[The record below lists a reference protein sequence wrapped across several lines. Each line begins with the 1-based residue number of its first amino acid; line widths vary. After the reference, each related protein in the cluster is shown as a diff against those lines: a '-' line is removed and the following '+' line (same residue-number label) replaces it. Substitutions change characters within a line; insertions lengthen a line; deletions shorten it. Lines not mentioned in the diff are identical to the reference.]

1 MIWRWATTSSAS
13 SPQVLCRESNKK
25 TLGKEYFAKSKF
37 KNSRQRSFFL
47 PRANKKL
54 LAKKKH
60 LAKNFFTECFFSSR
74 QRNLKKSFFTSNF
87 FLSSTY
93 TYTKLVLKFG
103 TI

>member
-60 LAKNFFTECFFSSR
+60 SAKIFFYRVFFQLST
-74 QRNLKKSFFTSNF
+74 KKF
-87 FLSSTY
+87 
-93 TYTKLVLKFG
+93 
-103 TI
+103 